1 MTDSEKMDF
10 AVQVF
15 TALSGENQDR
25 LMKATIDR
33 QRMHDS
39 IRRGEKPV
47 GRRPEWIKA
56 SAIKLVDV
64 LAQMAREYDQGDPTD
79 KATNGDLLDV
89 LSTTA
94 ALFKRG

>member
-1 MTDSEKMDF
+1 MTESEKMDF

-15 TALSGENQDR
+15 SALSGENQDR
-25 LMKATIDR
+25 LVRATIDR

-39 IRRGEKPV
+39 ISRGISPS

-56 SAIKLVDV
+56 CAIKLVDV
-64 LAQMAREYDQGDPTD
+64 LAEMAKEYDRGDPTD
-79 KATNGDLLDV
+79 KATNADLLDV

-94 ALFKRG
+94 ALFRRE